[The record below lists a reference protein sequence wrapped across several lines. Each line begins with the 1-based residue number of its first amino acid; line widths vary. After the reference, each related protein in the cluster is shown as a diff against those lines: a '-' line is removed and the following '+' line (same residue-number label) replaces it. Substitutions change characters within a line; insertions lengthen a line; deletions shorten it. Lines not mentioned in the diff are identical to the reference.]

1 MSAISTSNA
10 TRSSGGSDADADA
23 VADAEADA
31 KDDAGT
37 STASPTGCHEAGR
50 WRRRQWWAASNA
62 MKVQSVS
69 KAKEEGVVLAAEEG
83 SAGPSSNRPRP
94 PSICITTVGG
104 FGLTAAAA
112 FGFAPCFEGLALAF
126 ALPLLLLPLL
136 LDEEGCG
143 GGGGSGMT
151 TSRPSGTGRRRSAE
165 AGRWPD
171 VTLTSMAKR
180 PHRRGFAIT
189 RTQEHAHESTKI
201 TK

>member
-1 MSAISTSNA
+1 
-10 TRSSGGSDADADA
+10 
-23 VADAEADA
+23 
-31 KDDAGT
+31 
-37 STASPTGCHEAGR
+37 
-50 WRRRQWWAASNA
+50 

-69 KAKEEGVVLAAEEG
+69 KAKEEGVVLAAEER

-104 FGLTAAAA
+104 SGLTAAAA
-112 FGFAPCFEGLALAF
+112 VGLAPCFEGLALA
-126 ALPLLLLPLL
+126 LPLLLLPLLL

-171 VTLTSMAKR
+171 VTLRSMEKR
-180 PHRRGFAIT
+180 PHRCGRAIT
-189 RTQEHAHESTKI
+189 KSTKKLERI
-201 TK
+201 GK